1 MKFQI
6 GKNYEKIVENKGIH
20 QVSKPNRI
28 CPHPAEPNHTQP
40 HPPKK
45 AAMVEKDVENN
56 VEITTSKK
64 EFNFSLDIFLKYIMA
79 PIVFLFLILCCF
91 IFVFSVVLF
100 FTVYEGY
107 VTDIQ
112 TLQKFSD
119 SLSALRYPGKYG

>member
-1 MKFQI
+1 MKLQI

-79 PIVFLFLILCCF
+79 PIVCCSLFCAVSL
-91 IFVFSVVLF
+91 FVFSLVLF

-107 VTDIQ
+107 VKLVTG
-112 TLQKFSD
+112 
-119 SLSALRYPGKYG
+119 A